1 MRLPPDGRR
10 AGAFFGPG
18 VELHGTD
25 AAAGCVGDTDE
36 LCACACAGCCDG
48 AVGGGV
54 YGD

>member
-10 AGAFFGPG
+10 PRAFGPG
-18 VELHGTD
+18 FKLHGAH
-25 AAAGCVGDTDE
+25 AAAGCVVDAYE
-36 LCACACAGCCDG
+36 LCVCACAGCCDG